1 MSKFS
6 KHNQPS
12 FSKSSIHAMATKQ
25 KIILYDP
32 RHDQMFEEHIEQV
45 MNFINHISMIYAP
58 RAVAT

>member
-1 MSKFS
+1 
-6 KHNQPS
+6 
-12 FSKSSIHAMATKQ
+12 MATKQ